1 VTPSLEHRNR
11 NRIVETSNRRLT
23 PAQAEA
29 LAARFALK
37 LTARLDEGTQDL
49 GHDIGERLR
58 IARMQAVAAARAA
71 TVAQPVMAPT
81 SPTASVSQPAW
92 QTSSASAGSP
102 GFGRDADHGR
112 RLDDG
117 PTGWGWRMASALPIL
132 ALLAG
137 LWGINWWHKH
147 QQVEAAADID
157 MALLADDLPP
167 SAYTDPGFE
176 EFLRT
181 SAPADAQD
189 PVTLDLP
196 EEPSEG

>member
-1 VTPSLEHRNR
+1 M
-11 NRIVETSNRRLT
+11 ETSNRRLT

-29 LAARFALK
+29 LTARFALK
-37 LTARLDEGTQDL
+37 LTARLDDGAQEL
-49 GHDIGERLR
+49 GHDISERLR
-58 IARMQAVAAARAA
+58 VARLQAVAAARAA
-71 TVAQPVMAPT
+71 TATQSVPVR
-81 SPTASVSQPAW
+81 TAATATVGSLAMQSSR
-92 QTSSASAGSP
+92 SSAGTP
-102 GFGRDADHGR
+102 GFGRDIGHGR
-112 RLDDG
+112 RLDEG
-117 PTGWGWRMASALPIL
+117 PTGWGWRVASALPIL

-181 SAPADAQD
+181 STPAQAQE
-189 PVTLDLP
+189 PALLDLL

>member
-1 VTPSLEHRNR
+1 M
-11 NRIVETSNRRLT
+11 ETSNRRLT

-29 LAARFALK
+29 LTARFALK
-37 LTARLDEGTQDL
+37 LTARLDDGAQDL
-49 GHDIGERLR
+49 GHDISERLR
-58 IARMQAVAAARAA
+58 VARMNAVAAARAA
-71 TVAQPVMAPT
+71 TARQSVPVRAVN
-81 SPTASVSQPAW
+81 ASTVGQLALSNGR
-92 QTSSASAGSP
+92 ASAGTP
-102 GFGRDADHGR
+102 GFGRDIDHGR
-112 RLDDG
+112 RLDEG
-117 PTGWGWRMASALPIL
+117 PTGWGWRVASALPVL

-181 SAPADAQD
+181 STPTPAQEPAL
-189 PVTLDLP
+189 LDLL